1 MSTAQVKFQ
10 IFRFIRFLERK
21 QIFGFRVI
29 KQIIEE
35 KRVTS
40 MKHIRPR
47 YLYWFLIDFLL
58 SLDLYYLF
66 VYLFIYFEGLV

>member
-1 MSTAQVKFQ
+1 MSNAQVKFQ
-10 IFRFIRFLERK
+10 IIRFIRFLERK

>member
-1 MSTAQVKFQ
+1 MSNAQVKFQ
-10 IFRFIRFLERK
+10 IFRFTRFLERK

-47 YLYWFLIDFLL
+47 YLYWVLIDFLL

>member
-1 MSTAQVKFQ
+1 MSNAQVKFQ

-47 YLYWFLIDFLL
+47 YLYWFLTDFLL

-66 VYLFIYFEGLV
+66 VYLFI

>member
-1 MSTAQVKFQ
+1 MSNAQVKFQ

-47 YLYWFLIDFLL
+47 CLYWFLIDFLL

>member
-1 MSTAQVKFQ
+1 MSNARVKFQ

-29 KQIIEE
+29 KQSVEE

-40 MKHIRPR
+40 MKYIRPR

-58 SLDLYYLF
+58 SLVLYYLF

>member
-1 MSTAQVKFQ
+1 
-10 IFRFIRFLERK
+10 
-21 QIFGFRVI
+21 
-29 KQIIEE
+29 
-35 KRVTS
+35 

>member
-1 MSTAQVKFQ
+1 MSNAQVKFQ

-47 YLYWFLIDFLL
+47 YPYWSLIDFLL

>member
-1 MSTAQVKFQ
+1 MSNAQVKFQ

-21 QIFGFRVI
+21 QSFGFRVI

>member
-1 MSTAQVKFQ
+1 MSNAQVKFQ